1 MAAAVLGVAAM
12 AELVQFQ
19 RAGAG
24 EVGLAG
30 IPKVL
35 QQSPEMSPLQ
45 LERGVEQGPLVGLQ
59 VSQLLRLFRQLV
71 PLLEV
76 QILKRLVGLA
86 VLVELDRMGI

>member
-1 MAAAVLGVAAM
+1 MVEM
-12 AELVQFQ
+12 EDLVQFQ
-19 RAGAG
+19 RAAVVV
-24 EVGLAG
+24 VGLAD
-30 IPKVL
+30 IPKLL

-45 LERGVEQGPLVGLQ
+45 LEQGVEQGPLVGLQ